1 MRIRA
6 QSDLLLIDIVTVLLI
21 VVITFSPDNVLR
33 IAFGLLLVLFFPG
46 YTLVAALFPGKSQL
60 VGIERLALSF
70 VLSMAIVALI
80 GFILNYTP
88 WGVRLYPVLIAITI
102 FILATSLITW
112 YRRHRL
118 VEAERFGFYLNWSMA
133 TWRGKGLADKVLS
146 LILVLV
152 ILGAIGTISY
162 AITAP
167 KVGERFTEFYILGP
181 RGNVEDY
188 PRELVLGEEA
198 SVIIGIIN
206 REHEDVS
213 YRVVVTIDGIRHN
226 EIGPVLLNPGR
237 KREGQIGFTPTRLG
251 DNQKVEFLLYKN
263 GQGEP
268 CLKPLHLW
276 VDVK

>member
-6 QSDLLLIDIVTVLLI
+6 QSDLLLLIVVTVLLI
-21 VVITFSPDNVLR
+21 VVITFSPDNALR

-60 VGIERLALSF
+60 DGIERLALSF
-70 VLSMAIVALI
+70 VLSFALVALI

-88 WGVRLYPVLIAITI
+88 WGIRLYPVLLVITI
-102 FILATSLITW
+102 FILATSLIAW

-118 VEAERFGFYLNWSMA
+118 VEVERFVVSLNLSLA
-133 TWRGKGLADKVLS
+133 PWRGKGLADKVLS
-146 LILVLV
+146 LVLVLV

-162 AITAP
+162 ALTAP

-181 RGNVEDY
+181 GGNVEDY
-188 PRELVLGEEA
+188 PGELVRGEEA
-198 SVIIGIIN
+198 SVIVGIIN
-206 REHEDVS
+206 REHEDMS

-226 EIGPVLLNPGR
+226 EIGPVLLNPGN
-237 KREGQIGFTPTRLG
+237 KWEGQTGFTPTRLG
-251 DNQKVEFLLYKN
+251 DNQKVDFLLYKT
-263 GQGEP
+263 GQSKP
-268 CLKPLHLW
+268 YLKPLHLW